1 MGLVDATDRSH
12 FQFCANQTTAGTTRS
27 AELKPELPAYLFPPP
42 SSQKQAQQITQK
54 ERDIG
59 SNGAISEQ
67 QGASTFHTS
76 PETLEDDEFGDD
88 DFQDQE
94 VINAVKQM
102 DFSHIDEFEPR
113 LKQRKLKQDV
123 RETKASRGEQNAW
136 NPEMLENGKWACNH
150 KCKDKTA

>member
-94 VINAVKQM
+94 VINA
-102 DFSHIDEFEPR
+102 
-113 LKQRKLKQDV
+113 
-123 RETKASRGEQNAW
+123 
-136 NPEMLENGKWACNH
+136 GKMSFVFIY
-150 KCKDKTA
+150 